1 MKRYYQTPDLSI
13 TVHSDGELKGRISEA
28 AYINGQIKYLNKTG
42 IGLFTTEEMLG
53 KIPSY
58 LYPVV
63 QNGKIGFI
71 NSFADIVIPL
81 QYDDF
86 VGEFSSSDSLIT
98 VCKEGKWGILNANGI
113 EMLMGE
119 YQRISLIGTQYAIVM
134 NSDYQKGIIEIMTN
148 QITIPFGEYDD
159 FYYYDNRILIARK
172 KFLKGLITPI
182 GKLITPIQ
190 YKWISGVEYGLI
202 RVIIEKEMSKEVIQK
217 WGMIDCQGNEVFP
230 VIYDRISPI
239 RDNGK
244 TIYADKDGRSLKFDI
259 KNLVA
264 RINKE

>member
-1 MKRYYQTPDLSI
+1 MKRYYQTPDLSTTI
-13 TVHSDGELKGRISEA
+13 HSDGELKGRISEP
-28 AYINGQIKYLNKTG
+28 AYIKGRIDYLNRTG
-42 IGLFTTEEMLG
+42 IGLFTTEEILE

-86 VGEFSSSDSLIT
+86 VGEFSSSDSLVT
-98 VCKEGKWGILNANGI
+98 VCKEGKWGILNSNGI

-119 YQRISLIGTQYAIVM
+119 YQRISLIGAKYAIVM
-134 NSDYQKGIIEIMTN
+134 NSDFQKGIIEIMTN
-148 QITIPFGEYDD
+148 QITIPFGEYDN
-159 FYYYDNRILIARK
+159 FKYYNKILIAGK
-172 KFLKGLITPI
+172 KSLKGLITPT
-182 GKLITPIQ
+182 GNLITPIQ

-202 RVIIEKEMSKEVIQK
+202 RVIIEKEIGKEVIQK

-230 VIYDRISPI
+230 VIYDRISPV

-244 TIYADKDGRSLKFDI
+244 KNYADKDGRSIKFDI
-259 KNLVA
+259 ENLVA